1 MIVYYEIIN
10 RFIGELK
17 DWFGELAWNSLDYE
31 ILHPFIHLYSFKW
44 QNGRK

>member
-1 MIVYYEIIN
+1 MYYEIID
-10 RFIGELK
+10 RFIGELE

-31 ILHPFIHLYSFKW
+31 ILHHLYSFKW